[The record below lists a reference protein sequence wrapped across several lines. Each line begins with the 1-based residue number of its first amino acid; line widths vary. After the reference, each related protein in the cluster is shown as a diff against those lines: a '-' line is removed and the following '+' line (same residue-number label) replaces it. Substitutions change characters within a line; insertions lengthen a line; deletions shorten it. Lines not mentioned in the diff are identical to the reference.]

1 MFKLLKLKIFTFI
14 IICKALKKAI
24 KDGKD
29 INPEVIKTD
38 HIINMK
44 SSLSK
49 LYSESNKK
57 SMQRILQIRLERDQA
72 IELLRVGTLDQLREI
87 G

>member
-1 MFKLLKLKIFTFI
+1 MFKSLKLKFKAFI
-14 IICKALKKAI
+14 IIYKALKKTI

-29 INPEVIKTD
+29 INPDVTKTD

-49 LYSESNKK
+49 LYSESNNK
-57 SMQRILQIRLERDQA
+57 SKQRILQIRLERDQT